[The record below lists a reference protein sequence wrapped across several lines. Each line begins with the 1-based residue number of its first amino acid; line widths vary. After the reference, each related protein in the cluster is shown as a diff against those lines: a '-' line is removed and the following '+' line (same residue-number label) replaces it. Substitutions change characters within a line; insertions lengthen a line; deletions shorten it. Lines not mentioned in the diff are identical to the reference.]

1 MDDVGAPLLENL
13 RTAVWVVYALLGGLG
28 LLAVAIDGLADG
40 VFFRR
45 VGQALVRPN
54 PPRAWL
60 WLLVLFVLTCFLEIF
75 VIIPVVRPNGLWSLH
90 LLAVV
95 FPERFETAWLSN
107 IFEEVFR
114 FGGFFLLIKFVRPTA
129 ALFATA
135 LLFTFAHD
143 YYHRLPLDETLAA
156 YTLAFMLGVL
166 FLFIGLRF
174 GVLTV
179 YAFHVA
185 TNVLELGVYV
195 DAPSGWLW
203 VNWLLALL
211 TVVPLVYAF
220 RRAGL
225 ESCQAAPNAAPDLAT
240 K

>member
-1 MDDVGAPLLENL
+1 MDDVAAPPLENL
-13 RTAVWVVYALLGGLG
+13 RTAVWFAYALLGGLG
-28 LLAVAIDGLADG
+28 LLAVAIDALADG

-45 VGQALVRPN
+45 VGQALIRAN
-54 PPRAWL
+54 PPRAWG
-60 WLLVLFVLTCFLEIF
+60 WLLVLFVLTCFLKMFFIA
-75 VIIPVVRPNGLWSLH
+75 PVVYQNSSWGLH
-90 LLAVV
+90 LLAIV
-95 FPERFETAWLSN
+95 FPERLRSVWLPN

-114 FGGFFLLIKFVRPTA
+114 FGGFFLLIRFVRPTT

-135 LLFTFAHD
+135 LLFTLAHD
-143 YYHRLPLDETLAA
+143 YYRLPLDEALAA

-185 TNVLELGVYV
+185 ANIFELGVHV
-195 DAPSGWLW
+195 SAPPGWLW
-203 VNWLLALL
+203 VNLLLALV
-211 TVVPLVYAF
+211 TVAPLVYAF

-225 ESCQAAPNAAPDLAT
+225 ESYQAAPNPTPDSAI